1 MSAVNE
7 KDFPS
12 LKNANAAKLNM
23 HNYAAAASAETPMET
38 SKNASGSRRQL
49 NATPTKLPP
58 AKKQATETEV
68 SLAAVLAAIKSLDS
82 KVDDFG
88 KQLKENSDLFA
99 RITLQVEQNTLGIAE
114 CKSTME
120 NLEQKFTAMNKENA
134 ALKEKLLE
142 AERYK
147 RRWNLRLSGLKE
159 QEGEN
164 LRDKAEHLLSRIL
177 PQWADQT
184 GDVID
189 TIHRLGR
196 KEEGRTRQVILQFT
210 KRHHRDT
217 VWKVTKDSAI
227 CKEQGLRF
235 AQDFIK
241 EDRLAREELWP
252 KITKAR
258 SQGKVAFYR
267 GHIAVIDGKVIKASS
282 PF

>member
-1 MSAVNE
+1 MNHRKLWVTHFKTPENFRQDGDVGTRVLLS
-7 KDFPS
+7 S
-12 LKNANAAKLNM
+12 IRAALN
-23 HNYAAAASAETPMET
+23 
-38 SKNASGSRRQL
+38 QL
-49 NATPTKLPP
+49 NNLALYTPLHP
-58 AKKQATETEV
+58 
-68 SLAAVLAAIKSLDS
+68 
-82 KVDDFG
+82 
-88 KQLKENSDLFA
+88 
-99 RITLQVEQNTLGIAE
+99 QVEQNARGVAE
-114 CKSTME
+114 CKSATE
-120 NLEQKFTAMNKENA
+120 NLEQKFAVMNKENA
-134 ALKEKLLE
+134 ALKLKLLE

-164 LRDKAEHLLSRIL
+164 LREKAEQLLLIL
-177 PQWADQT
+177 PQWADQI

-210 KRHHRDT
+210 RRRHRDK
-217 VWKVTKDSAI
+217 VWKVTKDSAV

-258 SQGKVAFYR
+258 SQGQVAFYR
-267 GHIAVIDGKVIKASS
+267 GHIAVIDGKVIKATS